1 MGFDLD
7 KIKKGTADIRAAV
20 DKIRGLVS
28 APDQA
33 FWADERNILSV
44 ERLMLI
50 ILEAVGNLS
59 LHVLAKK
66 FKKSADAPAECIEFL
81 AAENI
86 FNEDL
91 SGRLRRAMRF
101 RNILVHRYWEVDR
114 KKVYEYAQ
122 NNLKDFEDFLESIN
136 KLTKL
141 A

>member
-66 FKKSADAPAECIEFL
+66 FKKSADAPAECIELL